1 MKKVEEFINSGIL
14 EMYVIGSATVDEIK
28 EVEHMLSIS
37 SEVKEE
43 LAKIEA
49 ALETYADQYA
59 IDPDLS
65 VRPFLMAA
73 IDYTERLQ
81 NGELAEKAP
90 MLNEQSQISEF
101 SQWISRPDMKLPDDF
116 ENYFAKIISYTPEA
130 ITAIVW
136 INDSV
141 PAEKHDH
148 EFERFLILEGSCE
161 ITVGE
166 KMYTLE
172 VGDYFGVP
180 LHLSHHLKITSSFPC
195 KVILQRVAA

>member
-1 MKKVEEFINSGIL
+1 MKKIEEFINSGVL
-14 EMYVIGSATVDEIK
+14 EVYVMGVATDDEIK

-37 SEVKEE
+37 SEVKQE

-49 ALETYADQYA
+49 ALELYAHQHEVN
-59 IDPDLS
+59 PDVT

-90 MLNEQSQISEF
+90 MLNDQSRVSDF
-101 SQWISRPDMKLPDDF
+101 STWISRPDMKLADDF

-136 INDSV
+136 ISDSV

-166 KMYTLE
+166 KMYPLKA
-172 VGDYFGVP
+172 GDYFGVP
-180 LHLSHHLKITSSFPC
+180 LHLSHHLKITSSIPC

>member
-14 EMYVIGSATVDEIK
+14 EVYVMGSATVDEIK
-28 EVEHMLSIS
+28 EVEYMLSIS

-43 LAKIEA
+43 LAKIES
-49 ALETYADQYA
+49 ALETYANQHA
-59 IDPDLS
+59 IDPDLT
-65 VRPFLMAA
+65 VRPFLLAA
-73 IDYTERLQ
+73 IDYMDRLQ

-101 SQWISRPDMKLPDDF
+101 SHWISRPDMKLPDDF
-116 ENYFAKIISYTPEA
+116 ENYFAKIFSYTPEA

-136 INDSV
+136 INDLV

-166 KMYTLE
+166 NMYLLKA
-172 VGDYFGVP
+172 GDYFGVP
-180 LHLSHHLKITSSFPC
+180 LHLSHHLKITSSVPC

>member
-14 EMYVIGSATVDEIK
+14 EVYVMGIASDDEIK
-28 EVEHMLSIS
+28 EVQHMLSIS

-43 LAKIEA
+43 LAKIEL
-49 ALETYADQYA
+49 ALETYACQNE
-59 IDPDLS
+59 IEPEIT

-73 IDYTERLQ
+73 IDYTDRLQ
-81 NGELAEKAP
+81 NGELAERAP
-90 MLNEQSQISEF
+90 MLNEQSQVSEF
-101 SQWISRPDMKLPDDF
+101 SHWISRPDMKLPDDF

-148 EFERFLILEGSCE
+148 EYERFLILEGSCE
-161 ITVGE
+161 IKVGE
-166 KMYTLE
+166 KMHVLKA
-172 VGDYFGVP
+172 GDYFGIP
-180 LHLSHHLKITSSFPC
+180 LHQSHDIKITSTIPC